1 MRNEAGRWRLL
12 NLEGAFMKIVRRSAM
27 VVLLSALALLG
38 SPFAAKAEVSQTDQ
52 ATLVQLEKQA
62 WEVAKQKD
70 WQAYNRLLSQDFV
83 FVDDSGVLLGRRPF
97 LKYIAELDLTDY
109 AMEGV
114 NVTMFGNNLAML
126 TYKVTDHGK
135 FAGQTIPPTP
145 HYVGSAYLR
154 RTGRWVNVYTQ
165 MTVAKQ

>member
-1 MRNEAGRWRLL
+1 MAASEPSR
-12 NLEGAFMKIVRRSAM
+12 GAIMKIFARSAM

-38 SPFAAKAEVSQTDQ
+38 SPFAAKPAEVSQADQ

-70 WQAYNRLLSQDFV
+70 WQAYNHLLSQDFV
-83 FVDDSGVLLGRRPF
+83 WVDDNGVLLGRGPF
-97 LKYIAELDLTDY
+97 LKYIADLNVTDY

-126 TYKVTDHGK
+126 TYKVTHHGK
-135 FAGQTIPPTP
+135 FAGHTIPSTP
-145 HYVGSAYLR
+145 FFVGSAYVR

-165 MTVAKQ
+165 MTAANQ